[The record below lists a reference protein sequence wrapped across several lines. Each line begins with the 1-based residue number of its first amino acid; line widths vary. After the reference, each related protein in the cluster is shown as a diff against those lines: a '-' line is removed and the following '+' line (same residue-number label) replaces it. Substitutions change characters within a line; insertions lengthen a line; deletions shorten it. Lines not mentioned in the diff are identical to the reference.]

1 MSIPFLKMHG
11 AANDFVVIDHRR
23 PFLSEPLEALVVRLC
38 DRRRGVGADGV
49 LLLEADPEL
58 DFAMRYFN
66 ADGKPAEFCG
76 NGARCL
82 ARLALDR
89 GLGRRG
95 VVRFRTEIGP
105 QEARAGAGGRG
116 IELHV
121 GRVSAPGE
129 PRTLTAA
136 GREFRG
142 RAVRAGVP
150 HFVVGVERV
159 EWTPVA
165 EWGAALRH
173 HPSFEPAGTNV
184 DFAARLGA
192 GRWAMRTYERGV
204 EAETL
209 ACGSGAIAT
218 ALAAAADGERSPVSI
233 LTAGGDELVVSF
245 EPARALEA
253 VTLLDQRSEPSRPL
267 DLGRLEEAR
276 VLTITAYELGRR
288 EIPAFAATCADA
300 SGKEVTVKSAPIPFD
315 VA

>member
-11 AANDFVVIDHRR
+11 AAHDFVVIDHRR
-23 PFLSEPLEALVVRLC
+23 RFLSEPLEALVVRLC

-245 EPARALEA
+245 EPAEEGAYDVRLMGPAEVA
-253 VTLLDQRSEPSRPL
+253 FAGEWSEPVP
-267 DLGRLEEAR
+267 
-276 VLTITAYELGRR
+276 VR
-288 EIPAFAATCADA
+288 EIGRPAPA
-300 SGKEVTVKSAPIPFD
+300 SLGSA
-315 VA
+315 